1 MELFLRDNSA
11 PLGDEQEKELE
22 IYKLEQKLI
31 EFRVKTP
38 RIDNKTK
45 LLDWWAERKSEFP
58 ELYKLQSL
66 ANAVPMTQVSVERLF
81 SSMKFIFS
89 DLRGNLLPSLLQA
102 ILVVRCNG
110 LFKKSKPLKRA
121 RKASRNLSVV
131 VS

>member
-31 EFRVKTP
+31 EFRVKAP